1 MLKIK
6 NWLFVVL
13 CGAIISGCATSAE
26 NVSASYIS
34 PVIYQKFSC
43 KQIREEAVRI
53 SQQVA
58 KLSGAQDTK
67 ASNDAVAT
75 GVALVLFWPAAFF
88 VGGDDHTT
96 AQLSQMKGKYEALR
110 AESEKKRCN
119 IRFEMAPAKPKGEK
133 KKDLRTFEGTR

>member
-6 NWLFVVL
+6 KWLFIVL

-26 NVSASYIS
+26 NVSATYIS
-34 PVIYQKFSC
+34 PVIYQKFTC
-43 KQIREEAVRI
+43 KQIREEAIRI
-53 SQQVA
+53 SEQVA
-58 KLSGAQDTK
+58 KLSGVQDNK

-88 VGGDDHTT
+88 VGGDDHNT
-96 AQLSQMKGKYEALR
+96 AQLGQMKGKYEALR

-119 IRFEMAPAKPKGEK
+119 IKFEIAKPKPKEK
-133 KKDLRTFEGTR
+133 KPVNADGSNY